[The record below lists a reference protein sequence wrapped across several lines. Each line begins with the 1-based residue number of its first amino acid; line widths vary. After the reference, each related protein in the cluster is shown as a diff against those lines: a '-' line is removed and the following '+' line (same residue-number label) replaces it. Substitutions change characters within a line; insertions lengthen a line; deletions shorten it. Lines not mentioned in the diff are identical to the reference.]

1 MDKINGM
8 LLGSFLGDAFALG
21 AHWIYDTDIIENT
34 FGEIRKVNAP
44 LENSF
49 HKGKV
54 KGDFTHYGDQTFN
67 MLALAS
73 EVKELNKEIFTKNFE
88 NFMKD
93 YSGYKDHA
101 SKETISHLENGEQKG
116 SNSDELGG
124 IVRMSPIIFFK
135 RDDKQL
141 AKELIVTQTKVTHND
156 EQLIEISKFLT
167 DVTFGIIS
175 GLKPSESIETNKTNY
190 SKSINDMINDAKN
203 EISNDTIEVI
213 KRFGQSCSSKN
224 AFPSVI
230 YLILKYE
237 DSIKDAL
244 VANVKSGGDSA
255 ARGMVLGMILG
266 AYVGESQL
274 PKDWLLDINK
284 LNDILA
290 YIS

>member
-34 FGEIRKVNAP
+34 FGEITKVNAP

-67 MLALAS
+67 MLSLIS
-73 EVKELNKEIFTKNFE
+73 ETKELNREIFTKNFE